1 MNQKIIIGI
10 IIALFALTT
19 FVSALPSG
27 PRSLDTSNTARW
39 PTWAPLNTT
48 AIAGNV
54 TELTFNAS
62 TITRTYQGYYGNI
75 TGFIVLGDNNNN
87 TLYDWTLASPQGE
100 IYAVRS
106 DVVPSWG
113 LVTCAS
119 YNELV
124 SEDIRL
130 NVNETIDED
139 SVNNT
144 FVVGGAPDQLSRF
157 GATELVHPQFWVAN
171 QSVTANAC
179 PLAVMYNSSAMP
191 SPYFK
196 QVLLSDNTNVPV
208 TPGTSTEGFVIY
220 TGIIAHTLNPWA
232 ESDGF
237 DQRTHDFE
245 MLVGEDGHGIEDGST
260 ATTST
265 YWFYLELD

>member
-1 MNQKIIIGI
+1 MNQKMIIGI
-10 IIALFALTT
+10 LIALFALTI

-27 PRSLDTSNTARW
+27 PQSLTRSNEARL
-39 PTWAPLNTT
+39 PTWDPLNTT
-48 AIAGNV
+48 AIAGNL
-54 TELTFNAS
+54 TELTFNGS
-62 TITRTYQGYYGNI
+62 SITRTYQGYYGNI
-75 TGFIVLGDNNNN
+75 TGFIVLSDSQNYS
-87 TLYDWTLASPQGE
+87 LYDWTLANPQGE

-106 DVVPSWG
+106 ATIPSWG
-113 LVTCAS
+113 LVSCAS

-144 FVVGGAPDQLSRF
+144 FVVGGAPDQKARF
-157 GATELVHPQFWVAN
+157 GVGELVHPQFW
-171 QSVTANAC
+171 TANESMAADSC

-196 QVLLSDNTNVPV
+196 QVLLSDNVNVPAA
-208 TPGTSTEGFVIY
+208 PGTSTEGFVIY
-220 TGIIAHTLNPWA
+220 TGIIAHTLNPFA

-245 MLVGEDGHGIEDGST
+245 MLVGEDGHGIQDGGT

-265 YWFYLELD
+265 YWFYLELE